1 SCTGRALE
9 TRRVPT
15 PDGWRRRDRHGAPSM
30 TDAVVR
36 QHHEAQ
42 RAYFQSADQPTM
54 IPEKTPYVRR
64 HFRELVE
71 GAALTPGARVLEIG
85 SGLGRFTHLLDEH
98 GFRVVGTDISPGQI
112 EALKRRFPHIET
124 IVGAADELPIP
135 ASPFDAVVG
144 FFMLHH
150 LPDLPAAFRRCA
162 DLLRPGGVVAFCEP
176 NAWYLPFYL
185 QVLLTPRMRWSVER
199 GIRHMR
205 AGVLGPALGG
215 AGFRDVSF
223 RYYGCFPPALYNL
236 AAGRAVESVVE
247 ALPLPRPA
255 RAFVLVTARR
265 A

>member
-1 SCTGRALE
+1 MSPHRTGGE
-9 TRRVPT
+9 
-15 PDGWRRRDRHGAPSM
+15 RDRHGMESARAMTM
-30 TDAVVR
+30 TDGVVR
-36 QHHEAQ
+36 QHHDGQ

-54 IPEKTPYVRR
+54 LPERTPYIRR
-64 HFRELVE
+64 HFRQLVD

-85 SGLGRFTHLLDEH
+85 SGLGRFTRLLDEE
-98 GFRVVGTDISPGQI
+98 GFRVVGSDISPGQVD
-112 EALKRRFPHIET
+112 ALRRRFPHIET
-124 IVGAADELPIP
+124 LVGAADDLPVP

-150 LPDLPAAFRRCA
+150 VPDLAAAFRRCA
-162 DLLRPGGVVAFCEP
+162 ALLRPGGAVAFCEP

-205 AGVLGPALGG
+205 PGVLGPALTA
-215 AGFRDVSF
+215 AGFRDLSF
-223 RYYGCFPPALYNL
+223 RHYGWLPPALYNL
-236 AAGRAVESVVE
+236 APGRALESAVE
-247 ALPLPRPA
+247 ALPLPCAA

>member
-1 SCTGRALE
+1 
-9 TRRVPT
+9 
-15 PDGWRRRDRHGAPSM
+15 M

-199 GIRHMR
+199 GIRNMR
-205 AGVLGPALGG
+205 RGVLEPALTA

-223 RYYGCFPPALYNL
+223 RYYGWLPPALYNL
-236 AAGRAVESVVE
+236 AVGRALESAVD
-247 ALPLPRPA
+247 ALPLPGAA